1 MPPPLYWQYAPAVGL
16 DPAVAWAQ
24 LMLETGRI
32 DPRAR
37 VGFLV
42 VHAGQMEFCR
52 DWRNGTTALA
62 RPNTGVWQQDG
73 AIWREGLAFS
83 SATQGVMAHI
93 GRLIAYAVPPTQ
105 YAPAQAWAVGIAL
118 DWRPLPARYHGAAG
132 AIEQFGNGVW
142 AKDTRYA
149 DKVAS
154 TPSRTDGMTTGKD
167 TTMTVRAKFKVQRIE
182 QTTGVKIVGRND
194 QAVTSTS
201 RASCARSCFRRSMQ
215 TAIQNTKIRSFGRPA
230 RAVRLSLA
238 PSTQP
243 HGKHLS

>member
-1 MPPPLYWQYAPAVGL
+1 MPTTPLIHTPRCSMDVAIAAAAPTAVYPRAEVAHLAALYWQYAPLVGL

-32 DPRAR
+32 DPPS
-37 VGFLV
+37 
-42 VHAGQMEFCR
+42 AGLASWWCMPGKWNFA
-52 DWRNGTTALA
+52 GIGVTGATALA

-149 DKVAS
+149 DKWL
-154 TPSRTDGMTTGKD
+154 
-167 TTMTVRAKFKVQRIE
+167 QR
-182 QTTGVKIVGRND
+182 
-194 QAVTSTS
+194 
-201 RASCARSCFRRSMQ
+201 
-215 TAIQNTKIRSFGRPA
+215 
-230 RAVRLSLA
+230 LA
-238 PSTQP
+238 
-243 HGKHLS
+243 GLMG